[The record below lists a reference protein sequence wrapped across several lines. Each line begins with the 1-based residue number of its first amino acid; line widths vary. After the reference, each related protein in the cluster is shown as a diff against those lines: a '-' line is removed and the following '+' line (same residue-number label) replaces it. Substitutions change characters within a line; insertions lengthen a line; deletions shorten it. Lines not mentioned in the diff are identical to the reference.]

1 MEVFGSMLFIA
12 FTLLPTFLLW
22 IYINK
27 YDKNKEPTGVLVK
40 LFFGGV
46 LSAIATIIISS
57 IVEGFI
63 PDFSDYVVNIDVAG
77 FLYVFFGIAFIEE
90 ISKLTMIY
98 LLGWKDKNLDETY
111 DVALYS
117 MLVALG
123 FATFENILY
132 CMEGDFGTAIVR
144 LFTAVPGHV
153 IDGAFMG
160 YFLYKAR
167 TTKRKKYFFLAL
179 MVPSLTH
186 ALYDFL
192 CYDETDLGFL
202 LFIILVIVEFI
213 VAIKLIKN
221 LSKNNRPL
229 FERKASFCSNCGS
242 PISTK
247 YCINCGKLNENQKN
261 VDI

>member
-63 PDFSDYVVNIDVAG
+63 PYFSDYVVKIDVAG

-90 ISKLTMIY
+90 ITKLTMIY

-167 TTKRKKYFFLAL
+167 TTKRKRYFFLAL

-202 LFIILVIVEFI
+202 LFIILVIAEFI

-221 LSKNNRPL
+221 LSKNNHPL
-229 FERKASFCSNCGS
+229 FERKALFCSNCGS

>member
-46 LSAIATIIISS
+46 LSAIATIINSS

-63 PDFSDYVVNIDVAG
+63 PGFSDYVVKIDVAG

-90 ISKLTMIY
+90 ITKLTMIY

-167 TTKRKKYFFLAL
+167 TTKRKRYFFLAL

-202 LFIILVIVEFI
+202 LFIILVIAEFI

-221 LSKNNRPL
+221 LSKNNHPL
-229 FERKASFCSNCGS
+229 FERKALFCSNCGS

>member
-63 PDFSDYVVNIDVAG
+63 PYFSDYVVKFDVAG

-90 ISKLTMIY
+90 ITKLTMIY

-202 LFIILVIVEFI
+202 LFIILVIAEFI

-221 LSKNNRPL
+221 LSKNNHPL
-229 FERKASFCSNCGS
+229 FERKALFCSNCGS